1 MYTAFLTVL
10 VFIMGLIS
18 YFSGTAELS
27 ADVRIN
33 LSPRDIEQIHQ
44 ELQGR
49 RQWGIFLMLLSLFP
63 VMIHL
68 CLFF

>member
-18 YFSGTAELS
+18 YFNGTAELS